1 MLDRNDNLGLRT
13 LISHVPTLGAR
24 EKHVPEA
31 AALVTGGNARHYWE
45 DTGIV
50 GKLYERTLGI
60 EGHYAWDVWM
70 VYKPGVLWIG
80 KYPPKP
86 DFAMHQ
92 LSRLPL
98 GKMPRLDSDEFAEV
112 VEEYLSDPERRP

>member
-1 MLDRNDNLGLRT
+1 M
-13 LISHVPTLGAR
+13 
-24 EKHVPEA
+24 PEA
-31 AALVTGGNARHYWE
+31 ANLVTGGNSIHYWE

-50 GKLYERTLGI
+50 GKLYEKTLGI
-60 EGHYAWDVWM
+60 EGHYAWDVWLA
-70 VYKPGVLWIG
+70 YKPGARWTE

-98 GKMPRLDSDEFAEV
+98 GKMPRLDSEEFAEV
-112 VEEYLSDPERRP
+112 VNGYLSELE